1 MTVTIAKNI
10 TFRKAPHEGRI
21 NAWGDRKN
29 LLSTLYNHICV
40 KILWH
45 YVSMNNFY
53 VLMYQLNDTFTLI
66 KISTD
71 IQVSYIV
78 VVCLYMV

>member
-1 MTVTIAKNI
+1 
-10 TFRKAPHEGRI
+10 
-21 NAWGDRKN
+21 
-29 LLSTLYNHICV
+29 
-40 KILWH
+40 
-45 YVSMNNFY
+45 MNNFY